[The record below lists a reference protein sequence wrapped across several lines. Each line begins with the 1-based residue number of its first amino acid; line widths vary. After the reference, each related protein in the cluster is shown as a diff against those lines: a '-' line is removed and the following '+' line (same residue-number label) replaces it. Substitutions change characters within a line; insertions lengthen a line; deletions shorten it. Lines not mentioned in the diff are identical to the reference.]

1 MPGPQSCF
9 FRPCATPPA
18 DAEAASHK
26 LLVRGGFIRQVGAGL
41 WTFLPLGW
49 RVHQKVVQII
59 REEINAIGGQEMLE
73 PVLTPAELWETSG
86 RIGIPIVFKLKDR
99 AGRDFVL
106 PFSHE
111 ETMTFHARE
120 LQSYKQLPQ
129 LWYHFSTKE
138 RDEPRP
144 RGGLLRVREFI
155 MKDSYSFDRDEAGL
169 DRSFDA
175 HKGAY
180 ERIWE
185 RCGLEAY
192 YVEAESGIM
201 GGRESSGF
209 MAPAESGENILVRC
223 ENGDYFADYDAAR
236 GIPRAPDVPRAAGPA
251 GGGRDAGRGDDRGA
265 GGASS
270 ASTRPRRRRRCR
282 SWSASGW
289 CWRSIRGDDR
299 LSEEKLVTALGE
311 AYRPDDGGRDQGGRS
326 APAAARS
333 GRSAVTVD
341 VVADEALREGQFVA
355 GANRDGWHLRGVRR
369 AATTTRSSRTS
380 GRRTPATR
388 ARCAAAS
395 CIEQP
400 AIELGHIFKL
410 GTFYSVPFGA
420 TFLDEDG
427 EEKPLVMGSYGIGP
441 ARTMAAIVE
450 QHHDDKGIQWPAS
463 VAPYDVHIVV
473 LPGLEEHARGGRR
486 RARRGR
492 LRRAARRPR
501 CACGGEVRGRRSDR
515 LPGARD
521 RRAKGGGRR
530 YGGRSRAREGGRQRG
545 ERGRARLDSAREARL
560 MARKRRFSDD
570 AVRPDDRAADGRRP
584 AHVPLARGE
593 DEALGG
599 LPEPPRARQPSGSV
613 GRRDQDARACARRRG
628 RALPRVP
635 PARDHRPARAHAG
648 PDRQAVPALQHVAGT
663 IAATGRG
670 AAWLAR

>member
-1 MPGPQSCF
+1 VIARASKLFLPTL
-9 FRPCATPPA
+9 RDAPA
-18 DAEAASHK
+18 DADAASHK

-49 RVHQKVVQII
+49 RVHQKVVQIM

-99 AGRDFVL
+99 VRRDFVL

-111 ETMTFHARE
+111 ETMTFHASE

-144 RGGLLRVREFI
+144 RGGLLRLREFI

-175 HKGAY
+175 HKHAY

-223 ENGDYFADYDAAR
+223 ENSDYFADYDAAR
-236 GIPRAPDVPRAAGPA
+236 GIPRAPTFPEPLERPEEVETPGVATIESLAEFLDVDPAATSKAMPVMA
-251 GGGRDAGRGDDRGA
+251 GE
-265 GGASS
+265 
-270 ASTRPRRRRRCR
+270 RPVL
-282 SWSASGW
+282 AL
-289 CWRSIRGDDR
+289 IRGDDR

-311 AYRPDDGGRDQGGRS
+311 AYRPATDDEIRAVYGAGGGSLGPVGV
-326 APAAARS
+326 AI
-333 GRSAVTVD
+333 D

-355 GANRDGWHLRGVRR
+355 GANRDGWHLRGVQ
-369 AATTTRSSRTS
+369 A
-380 GRRTPATR
+380 GRDYTPRFADIR
-388 ARCAAAS
+388 QANAGDACPE
-395 CIEQP
+395 CGGKLIEQP

-450 QHHDDKGIQWPAS
+450 QHHDDRGIAWPRS
-463 VAPYDVHIVV
+463 VAPYDVHVVV
-473 LPGLEEHARGGRR
+473 LPGMEEHGEAAAAALGEAGFEVLLDERDARAGEKFADADLIGCPFRVTVGRK
-486 RARRGR
+486 AAEDGTVD
-492 LRRAARRPR
+492 LR
-501 CACGGEVRGRRSDR
+501 E
-515 LPGARD
+515 
-521 RRAKGGGRR
+521 RAKGEDNAV
-530 YGGRSRAREGGRQRG
+530 SVG
-545 ERGRARLDSAREARL
+545 ELVSKLREALR
-560 MARKRRFSDD
+560 
-570 AVRPDDRAADGRRP
+570 
-584 AHVPLARGE
+584 
-593 DEALGG
+593 
-599 LPEPPRARQPSGSV
+599 
-613 GRRDQDARACARRRG
+613 
-628 RALPRVP
+628 
-635 PARDHRPARAHAG
+635 
-648 PDRQAVPALQHVAGT
+648 
-663 IAATGRG
+663 
-670 AAWLAR
+670 